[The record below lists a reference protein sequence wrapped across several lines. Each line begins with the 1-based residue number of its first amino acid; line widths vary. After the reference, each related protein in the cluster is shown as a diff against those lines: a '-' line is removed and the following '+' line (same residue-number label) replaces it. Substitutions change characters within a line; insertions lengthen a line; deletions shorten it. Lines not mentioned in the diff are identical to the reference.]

1 MIVVDTSVWIAAFRS
16 RSSTEAATLQ
26 LLLDTDEVA
35 LALPVRVELVA
46 GASRRD
52 RRALRESLAGLPI
65 LRPTDETWNLIESWI
80 PKAADAG
87 QRFAL
92 ADLMIGALTSEI
104 DGLVWSLDADF
115 ERLAKLRLVSLY
127 SRPSK

>member
-1 MIVVDTSVWIAAFRS
+1 MSEQPARPSPISGI
-16 RSSTEAATLQ
+16 
-26 LLLDTDEVA
+26 LLLT
-35 LALPVRVELVA
+35 
-46 GASRRD
+46 
-52 RRALRESLAGLPI
+52 
-65 LRPTDETWNLIESWI
+65 LRPTEETWNLIESWI

-127 SRPSK
+127 H

>member
-1 MIVVDTSVWIAAFRS
+1 MIVVDTSVWLAAFRS

-26 LLLDTDEVA
+26 SLLDADEVA

-46 GASRRD
+46 GTKRQHRF
-52 RRALRESLAGLPI
+52 ALRESLAGLPV

-92 ADLMIGALTSEI
+92 GDLMIGALTSEI

-115 ERLAKLRLVSLY
+115 ERLAKLRLVNLY
-127 SRPSK
+127 N